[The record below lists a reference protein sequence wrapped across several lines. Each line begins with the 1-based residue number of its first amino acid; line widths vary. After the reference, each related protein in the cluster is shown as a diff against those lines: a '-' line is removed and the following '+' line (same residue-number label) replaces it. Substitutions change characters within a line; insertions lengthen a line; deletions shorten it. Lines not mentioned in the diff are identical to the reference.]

1 MKNIFLVII
10 LSVSVTFAN
19 AQIFESR
26 AEYNKLDQPALKAEY
41 KYPPETVEKT
51 LKDKLE
57 RMGLSVKSSK
67 GYIVVYNSVISSITN
82 DQLDYAFKAERKS
95 RREKEITTL
104 TMIMNKNNE
113 NVVSKNTSDAKSF
126 LTDLG
131 TAAAGVN
138 ADNMIMEQYDAVAK
152 AEKKLKNMQEDK
164 ENIEKK
170 IRNLED
176 DLRKNEKD
184 TEDQQKEI
192 VRQKEILEAR
202 KAEKGK

>member
-1 MKNIFLVII
+1 MKNIFLFI
-10 LSVSVTFAN
+10 LFSVSISSAN

-26 AEYNKLDQPALKAEY
+26 AEYNKTDQPALKAEY

-57 RMGLSVKSSK
+57 RMGLNVKNTK
-67 GYIVVYNSVISSITN
+67 GFMVVYNSVISSIKN
-82 DQLDYAFKAERKS
+82 EQLDYAFKAERKS
-95 RREKEITTL
+95 RREKDITTL
-104 TMIMNKNNE
+104 IMIINKNNE
-113 NVVSKNTSDAKSF
+113 NVVSANTAAGKSF

-138 ADNMIMEQYDAVAK
+138 ADNMIMEQYDAVVK
-152 AEKKLKNMQEDK
+152 AEKKLKNLQEDK

-170 IRNLED
+170 IRNLQD

-184 TEDQQKEI
+184 TEDQKKEV